1 MRQRQTGR
9 VSTAEASCAT
19 GSQSQACS
27 SLRPVHRTHRQT
39 ERYRRA
45 LAHRSSPRVSGLV
58 VAGYCRIVW
67 TVVVMGSSGNPYRA
81 RRHQREQQ
89 RRQHAQRTSR
99 SEARSPKAG
108 SSVEGRDGRT
118 AATACGWCGGPI
130 TPGRRGPIPKWCSA
144 TCRHRAWEQARA
156 AASGLSAVELVERR
170 IEVQVPLVPTR
181 RDWPGL
187 LGQLASQ
194 LNDGRIH
201 DRDLP
206 ALARAL
212 EPLLQAYRRR
222 AHMTGAPDV
231 R

>member
-1 MRQRQTGR
+1 M
-9 VSTAEASCAT
+9 
-19 GSQSQACS
+19 
-27 SLRPVHRTHRQT
+27 
-39 ERYRRA
+39 
-45 LAHRSSPRVSGLV
+45 
-58 VAGYCRIVW
+58 AGYCRIVW

-194 LNDGRIH
+194 LNDGRIY